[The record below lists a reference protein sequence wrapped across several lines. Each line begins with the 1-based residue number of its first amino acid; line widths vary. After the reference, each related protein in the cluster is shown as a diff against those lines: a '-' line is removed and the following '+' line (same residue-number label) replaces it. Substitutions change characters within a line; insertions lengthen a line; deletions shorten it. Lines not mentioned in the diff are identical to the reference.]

1 MLLYFFLFLSN
12 LRISPITGHNISCAE
27 LHFWCKYRHIS
38 EILQT
43 FSSFFYKKQQ
53 NNAIFRAIH
62 RKNSV
67 FSAKFRLYI
76 GVCTR
81 LTLIVSVS

>member
-1 MLLYFFLFLSN
+1 MLYFFLFLSN
-12 LRISPITGHNISCAE
+12 LRIIPLTGHNFSCAE

-76 GVCTR
+76 GVCT
-81 LTLIVSVS
+81 LLITIVSVS

>member
-1 MLLYFFLFLSN
+1 MLYFFLFLSN
-12 LRISPITGHNISCAE
+12 LRISPYIGHNFSCAE

-43 FSSFFYKKQQ
+43 FSSFFYKKRQ
-53 NNAIFRAIH
+53 NNAIFRAIP
-62 RKNSV
+62 RKIDA
-67 FSAKFRLYI
+67 FCAKFRLYI

>member
-1 MLLYFFLFLSN
+1 MLYFFLFLSN
-12 LRISPITGHNISCAE
+12 LRITPLTGHNFSSVE

-43 FSSFFYKKQQ
+43 ISTFFLKKQQ
-53 NNAIFRAIH
+53 IIAIFRAIH
-62 RKNSV
+62 RKNNA
-67 FSAKFRLYI
+67 FCAKFRLYI

>member
-1 MLLYFFLFLSN
+1 MLYFFLFLSN
-12 LRISPITGHNISCAE
+12 LRIIPLTGHNFSCAE

-43 FSSFFYKKQQ
+43 FSSFFYKKRQ

-76 GVCTR
+76 GVCTH
-81 LTLIVSVS
+81 LTVIVSVS

>member
-1 MLLYFFLFLSN
+1 MLYFFLFLSN
-12 LRISPITGHNISCAE
+12 LRINPLTGHNFSCAE

-43 FSSFFYKKQQ
+43 FSSFFYKKRQKY
-53 NNAIFRAIH
+53 AIFRAIP
-62 RKNSV
+62 RKIDA
-67 FSAKFRLYI
+67 FCAKFRLYI

>member
-1 MLLYFFLFLSN
+1 MLYFFLFLSN
-12 LRISPITGHNISCAE
+12 LRIIPLTGHNFSCAE

-43 FSSFFYKKQQ
+43 FSSFFYNKQQ

-76 GVCTR
+76 GVCTH
-81 LTLIVSVS
+81 LTVIVSVS

>member
-1 MLLYFFLFLSN
+1 MLYFFLFLSN
-12 LRISPITGHNISCAE
+12 LRIIPLTGHNFSCAE

-76 GVCTR
+76 GVCTH
-81 LTLIVSVS
+81 LTVIVSVS

>member
-1 MLLYFFLFLSN
+1 MLYFFLFLSN
-12 LRISPITGHNISCAE
+12 LRINPLIGHNFSCAE

-76 GVCTR
+76 GVCTH
-81 LTLIVSVS
+81 LTVIVSVS